1 MAATER
7 STAWTRALDVVVQL
21 LASLGSHWCQS
32 VTAGTSIFISGSGS
46 PADLGFAQ
54 SSAVEQWETGDG
66 TGDGARSRVTPH
78 PERSEGSS
86 LPA

>member
-32 VTAGTSIFISGSGS
+32 VRAGTSIFISGSGS

-54 SSAVEQWETGDG
+54 SRAVEQWETGDG
-66 TGDGARSRVTPH
+66 RQETGDRRR
-78 PERSEGSS
+78 E
-86 LPA
+86 

>member
-32 VTAGTSIFISGSGS
+32 VRAGTSIDLQSLQDRVSRDRELDS
-46 PADLGFAQ
+46 PTLPPNGMHD
-54 SSAVEQWETGDG
+54 SKPD
-66 TGDGARSRVTPH
+66 ARRPGVKLSR
-78 PERSEGSS
+78 RFC
-86 LPA
+86 

>member
-32 VTAGTSIFISGSGS
+32 VRAGTSIDLQSLQDRVSRDRELDS
-46 PADLGFAQ
+46 P
-54 SSAVEQWETGDG
+54 T
-66 TGDGARSRVTPH
+66 
-78 PERSEGSS
+78 
-86 LPA
+86 LPPQRHA